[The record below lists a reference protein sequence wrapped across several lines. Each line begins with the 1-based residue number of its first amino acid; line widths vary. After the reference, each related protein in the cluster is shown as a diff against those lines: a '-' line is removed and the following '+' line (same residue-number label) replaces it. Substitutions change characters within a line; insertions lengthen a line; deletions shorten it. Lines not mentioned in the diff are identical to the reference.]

1 MVNTNNSSSWNVGL
15 FVLPIRNKIARLRKK
30 LISSSNSATRT
41 DRSAHQRRRCKSAAD
56 GRAIGLVSKRV
67 KSKSVIMDQ
76 EVQKEVVDMNETS
89 VYWMN
94 KEVRWK

>member
-1 MVNTNNSSSWNVGL
+1 
-15 FVLPIRNKIARLRKK
+15 
-30 LISSSNSATRT
+30 
-41 DRSAHQRRRCKSAAD
+41 
-56 GRAIGLVSKRV
+56 LVSKRV

>member
-1 MVNTNNSSSWNVGL
+1 
-15 FVLPIRNKIARLRKK
+15 
-30 LISSSNSATRT
+30 
-41 DRSAHQRRRCKSAAD
+41 
-56 GRAIGLVSKRV
+56 LVSKRV
-67 KSKSVIMDQ
+67 KSKSVILDQ